1 MKKLKYILLLLSII
15 SFDQIFACDICGCG
29 NNGAYI
35 GILPEFQ
42 KNILGIRYRN
52 NSIKTHI
59 GNNGMSTYLTTTET
73 YSAYEF
79 WGSTRLSKKINLQ
92 FTLPYNVNERTN
104 NIEKETI
111 TGLGDV
117 NLMGYYTVLES
128 NKLTSANK
136 VIIQSMRVSIG
147 LKLPTGKYKMNENV
161 SSSQLFTLGT
171 GTLDFNLSGVYEAR
185 LQNTGIN
192 LSANMKINSS
202 NKDAYKYG
210 NKFQFNAQIYQKI
223 FINSN
228 FSIAPNAGLQF
239 EKNRKDV
246 DKQEIVDI
254 SGGNLLNGSAG
265 AELKMKNLLLGFNY
279 QSPISQNI
287 GNSMIA
293 ARDRSMIHLS
303 YLF

>member
-1 MKKLKYILLLLSII
+1 
-15 SFDQIFACDICGCG
+15 
-29 NNGAYI
+29 
-35 GILPEFQ
+35 
-42 KNILGIRYRN
+42 
-52 NSIKTHI
+52 
-59 GNNGMSTYLTTTET
+59 MS
-73 YSAYEF
+73 
-79 WGSTRLSKKINLQ
+79 
-92 FTLPYNVNERTN
+92 
-104 NIEKETI
+104 
-111 TGLGDV
+111 
-117 NLMGYYTVLES
+117 YYTVLES

-136 VIIQSMRVSIG
+136 VLIQSMRVSIG
-147 LKLPTGKYKMNENV
+147 LKLPTGKYKMNGNI

-171 GTLDFNLSGVYEAR
+171 GTLDFNLGGVYEAR

-210 NKFQFNAQIYQKI
+210 NKFQFNAQVYQKI

-254 SGGNLLNGSAG
+254 SGGNLLNGSVG
-265 AELKMKNLLLGFNY
+265 AELKMKNLLVGFNY
-279 QSPISQNI
+279 QSPMSQNI
-287 GNSMIA
+287 GNSMIS